1 MVIELEKLDESEKI
15 VYGYYFNIS
24 DDPNDDIET
33 SYLDGYREE
42 AVEEI
47 ERVKNTGDLKKA
59 QYLMDILKE
68 SDDYF
73 NVKKESIKKVFK
85 DDSGVMESIEN
96 IEKEIKKTNYKIL
109 KDIM

>member
-1 MVIELEKLDESEKI
+1 MCII
-15 VYGYYFNIS
+15 
-24 DDPNDDIET
+24 
-33 SYLDGYREE
+33 DGYRED
-42 AVEEI
+42 AIDEI
-47 ERVKNTGDLKKA
+47 ERVKNTGDLKRA
-59 QYLMDILKE
+59 HHLMDILKE

-85 DDSGVMESIEN
+85 DDLGVMESIEN

>member
-1 MVIELEKLDESEKI
+1 MCIT
-15 VYGYYFNIS
+15 
-24 DDPNDDIET
+24 DDC
-33 SYLDGYREE
+33 RED
-42 AVEEI
+42 AIDEI

-59 QYLMDILKE
+59 QHLMDILKE

-85 DDSGVMESIEN
+85 DDSGVMESTEN

>member
-1 MVIELEKLDESEKI
+1 MVNIRQYDDSERKI
-15 VYGYYFNIS
+15 YYYRLNIS
-24 DDPNDDIET
+24 TDLNDDLEMC
-33 SYLDGYREE
+33 SLDFFREE

-47 ERVKNTGDLKKA
+47 EKVKNTGDLKKI
-59 QYLMDILKE
+59 QHLLDMLKDADE
-68 SDDYF
+68 KF